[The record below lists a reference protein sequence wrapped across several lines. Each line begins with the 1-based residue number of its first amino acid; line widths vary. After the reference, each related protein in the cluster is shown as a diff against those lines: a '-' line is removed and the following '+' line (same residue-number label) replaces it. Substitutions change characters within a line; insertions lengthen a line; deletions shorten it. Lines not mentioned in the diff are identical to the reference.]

1 MKTLAATPRQR
12 GRPRGFDRANVLDRA
27 MHLFWEQGYEAT
39 SVSELTAAMD
49 ITPPT
54 LYSFFGDK
62 KHLFLE
68 AVDRYQ
74 SGPGDFAKKALTE
87 EPTAERSIRRL
98 LLDAAVSF
106 SNPKVPKGCMVVLA
120 ATNCAL
126 ESSDISQA
134 LADRRRAAEKAV
146 RERIVRGR
154 IAGELADDADVDALA
169 GLITATLYGLAIKA
183 RDGGSRSSLR
193 RIVDQTMRA
202 WPNRR
207 RVRSS

>member
-39 SVSELTAAMD
+39 SVSELTAAMG

-120 ATNCAL
+120 ATNCAV

-169 GLITATLYGLAIKA
+169 GLITATL
-183 RDGGSRSSLR
+183 
-193 RIVDQTMRA
+193 
-202 WPNRR
+202 
-207 RVRSS
+207 